1 MAPCEV
7 SATLSATPE
16 TIWKTCLEPMK
27 WENWDP
33 DLKAIN
39 DLSGGCENGSSMVFA
54 MNDGSNIPITLSNV
68 VKNKSVDFKGGA
80 LGGLLKAEGK
90 IRITPVDETT
100 SKIDYSFEL
109 LGAFGPLVALVKK
122 KEVVE
127 GTQGGLDNMVKMSK
141 EAQKWLVRWLLYYVQ
156 IGPWWTTLN
165 PQDML
170 MVHGSWFMVHGSC
183 HTIICRSRWECTVC
197 GLYTAYSTWKQRHS
211 ISYSYLRA
219 SDINA
224 AIDTSQLDQSGG
236 WGRES
241 SHLGPLQIRWSCTAG
256 SLSLHAALII
266 LIRFWIMVRNSML
279 GFGLALQQLVER
291 APHIQHFI
299 HLWSINTSSQKST
312 TIIAYLASLPLG

>member
-1 MAPCEV
+1 
-7 SATLSATPE
+7 
-16 TIWKTCLEPMK
+16 MK

-39 DLSGGCENGSSMVFA
+39 DLSGGCENNTSMVFA

-141 EAQKWLVRWLLYYVQ
+141 EAQK
-156 IGPWWTTLN
+156 
-165 PQDML
+165 
-170 MVHGSWFMVHGSC
+170 
-183 HTIICRSRWECTVC
+183 
-197 GLYTAYSTWKQRHS
+197 
-211 ISYSYLRA
+211 
-219 SDINA
+219 
-224 AIDTSQLDQSGG
+224 
-236 WGRES
+236 
-241 SHLGPLQIRWSCTAG
+241 
-256 SLSLHAALII
+256 
-266 LIRFWIMVRNSML
+266 
-279 GFGLALQQLVER
+279 
-291 APHIQHFI
+291 
-299 HLWSINTSSQKST
+299 
-312 TIIAYLASLPLG
+312 